1 MIASWHELIETLED
15 SLKSQAIKKLN
26 QISARTRPFVRHS
39 FKQLDSSADYLK
51 SYGGLLNNSQ
61 QEAYILDAFT
71 DTERGIVF
79 ALLNCKKKDD
89 RERIHQKTRS
99 ELQRF
104 RRHVIAVHEEV
115 TAATKKKGWFR
126 K

>member
-1 MIASWHELIETLED
+1 MITCWHELIEPLDD
-15 SLKSQAIKKLN
+15 SLKSEAIKRLN
-26 QISARTRPFVRHS
+26 QIAARTRPFVRNS

-51 SYGGLLNNSQ
+51 SYGGLLDQ
-61 QEAYILDAFT
+61 PQKQAYILDQFT
-71 DTERGIVF
+71 STERGIIH
-79 ALLNCKKKDD
+79 ALLNSRTKED
-89 RERIHQKTRS
+89 RETIHRKTRS

-115 TAATKKKGWFR
+115 TAPVKRKGWFR

>member
-1 MIASWHELIETLED
+1 MIQAFHTYIDPLPPEQKE
-15 SLKSQAIKKLN
+15 KAIKSLN
-26 QISARTRPFVRHS
+26 QIALKTRPFVRHS

-51 SYGGLLNNSQ
+51 SYGELLNNSQ
-61 QEAYILDAFT
+61 KEAYILDQFT
-71 DTERGIVF
+71 SNELGIIH
-79 ALLNCKKKDD
+79 ALLNSKTKED
-89 RERIHQKTRS
+89 RNLIHRKCRS

-115 TAATKKKGWFR
+115 TTLTKKKGWFR

>member
-26 QISARTRPFVRHS
+26 QISTRTRPFVRHS

-61 QEAYILDAFT
+61 REAYILDQFT
-71 DTERGIVF
+71 STERGIIHG
-79 ALLNCKKKDD
+79 LLNCKTKED
-89 RERIHQKTRS
+89 RETIHRKTRS

-104 RRHVIAVHEEV
+104 RRYVIAVHEEV
-115 TAATKKKGWFR
+115 TAPVKRKGWFM